1 MIPYRSISLSS
12 SKALPFLTCKSLSSS
27 SNSPHSHFLALLQ
40 SCSHPSHLKQLH
52 AKIITEG
59 LQCSPSILT
68 AATLSYISL
77 SSLNSALHLFRI
89 IPNPCPFLWN
99 VMIRSYSTH
108 GEFHLSLLLYSNL
121 LSSHLSPDNFT
132 FPFALKSC
140 AGLNNLNKGR
150 EVHQHSICFGC
161 HQDLFVDAALV
172 DMYCKCGDVNTARQ
186 VFDQMPKRDLVSYT
200 SMISGYAHNGYSIET
215 LDFFS
220 LMQNSDVKANRVGLL
235 SVFLACGRL
244 GALRKGE
251 CFHNYAIQTGFLED
265 ILVATAVLDMYAKC
279 GSLVMAKLIF
289 DTANCKDVVCWS
301 AMIASYGYHGL
312 GNDAINTFNQM
323 VEVGLKPNH
332 ATFTSLL
339 SACSHSGLLEEGKRC
354 FTSMQLKYGISPK
367 LNHYACMVD
376 IFGRAGKL
384 QEAQELIE
392 QMPMEPDSSL
402 WGSLLG
408 ACQIHGDL
416 ELGEKIA
423 DRIMKLDPQNS
434 GYYVLLS
441 NIYAA
446 RSRWTDVEQ
455 LRKKM
460 SGRRVNKEQ
469 GISLIEFNH
478 QIYKFGMGE
487 RSHSQSREIYS
498 YLEKLSV
505 LMKQLGYIP
514 LLEFSLHDVEDENK
528 EMALSYHSER
538 LAIAFGLI
546 NMNPG
551 TPIRIVKNL
560 RVCRDC
566 HNAIK
571 IISQI
576 VGRVIIIRDMN
587 RFHHFENGLCSC
599 GDYW

>member
-1 MIPYRSISLSS
+1 M
-12 SKALPFLTCKSLSSS
+12 
-27 SNSPHSHFLALLQ
+27 
-40 SCSHPSHLKQLH
+40 
-52 AKIITEG
+52 
-59 LQCSPSILT
+59 
-68 AATLSYISL
+68 
-77 SSLNSALHLFRI
+77 
-89 IPNPCPFLWN
+89 
-99 VMIRSYSTH
+99 
-108 GEFHLSLLLYSNL
+108 
-121 LSSHLSPDNFT
+121 
-132 FPFALKSC
+132 
-140 AGLNNLNKGR
+140 
-150 EVHQHSICFGC
+150 
-161 HQDLFVDAALV
+161 DAALV
-172 DMYCKCGDVNTARQ
+172 DMYSKCGDVNSARQ
-186 VFDQMPKRDLVSYT
+186 LFDRMPKRDLVSYT
-200 SMISGYAHNGYSIET
+200 SMISGYAHNGYSIEA
-215 LDFFS
+215 LDFFT

-251 CFHNYAIQTGFLED
+251 CFHSYAIQTGFLED
-265 ILVATAVLDMYAKC
+265 ILVLTAVLDMYAKC
-279 GSLVMAKLIF
+279 GSLVTAKLIF
-289 DTANCKDVVCWS
+289 DSAVGKDVVCWS
-301 AMIASYGYHGL
+301 AMIACYGYHGL
-312 GNDAINTFNQM
+312 GKEAIHTFNQM
-323 VEVGLKPNH
+323 VEAGLKPNH

-354 FTSMQLKYGISPK
+354 FTSMGLKYGVSPK

-376 IFGRAGKL
+376 ILGRAGKL
-384 QEAQELIE
+384 HEAQELIE

-408 ACQIHGDL
+408 ACRIHGDL

-423 DRIMKLDPQNS
+423 DRILMLDSENS

-446 RSRWTDVEQ
+446 RSRWTGVEK

-460 SGRRVNKEQ
+460 SGRRVGKEQ

-478 QIYKFGMGE
+478 QIHKFGTGE
-487 RSHSQSREIYS
+487 RAHSQSREIYS

-505 LMKQLGYIP
+505 LMKHMGYVP
-514 LLEFSLHDVEDENK
+514 LVEFSLHDVEDENK

-546 NMNPG
+546 NMNSG

-576 VGRVIIIRDMN
+576 VDRVIIVRDMN
-587 RFHHFENGLCSC
+587 RFHHFEHGLCSC

>member
-1 MIPYRSISLSS
+1 M
-12 SKALPFLTCKSLSSS
+12 
-27 SNSPHSHFLALLQ
+27 
-40 SCSHPSHLKQLH
+40 
-52 AKIITEG
+52 
-59 LQCSPSILT
+59 
-68 AATLSYISL
+68 
-77 SSLNSALHLFRI
+77 
-89 IPNPCPFLWN
+89 
-99 VMIRSYSTH
+99 MIRSSATH
-108 GEFHLSLLLYSNL
+108 AQFHLSLLLYSNL
-121 LSSHLSPDNFT
+121 LSSPLSPDNFT

-140 AGLNNLNKGR
+140 AGLNNLEQGR
-150 EVHQHSICFGC
+150 QLHQHSICFGF
-161 HQDLFVDAALV
+161 HQDPFVDAALV
-172 DMYCKCGDVNTARQ
+172 DMYSKCGDVNTARQ
-186 VFDQMPKRDLVSYT
+186 VFDRMPKRDLVSYT
-200 SMISGYAHNGYSIET
+200 SMISGYAHNGHSIEA
-215 LDFFS
+215 LDFFKY
-220 LMQNSDVKANRVGLL
+220 MKNSDVNANRVGLL

-251 CFHNYAIQTGFLED
+251 CFHSYALQTGFLED
-265 ILVATAVLDMYAKC
+265 ILVLTSVLDMYAKC
-279 GSLVMAKLIF
+279 GSLDTARLIF
-289 DTANCKDVVCWS
+289 YTAEGKDMVCWS
-301 AMIASYGYHGL
+301 AMIANYGYHGL
-312 GNDAINTFNQM
+312 GKEAINTFNQM

-339 SACSHSGLLEEGKRC
+339 SACSHSGLLEEGKSC
-354 FTSMQLKYGISPK
+354 FTSMSMKYGISPK

-408 ACQIHGDL
+408 ACRIHGDL
-416 ELGEKIA
+416 ELGEKVA
-423 DRIMKLDPQNS
+423 DRIMELDPENP

-446 RSRWTDVEQ
+446 RARWTDVER

-460 SGRRVNKEQ
+460 TRRMVSKEQ
-469 GISLIEFNH
+469 GISLIEFNN
-478 QIYKFGMGE
+478 QIHKFGIGE

-505 LMKQLGYIP
+505 LMRQLGYVP
-514 LLEFSLHDVEDENK
+514 LGEFSLHDVEDENK
-528 EMALSYHSER
+528 EMALFYHSER
-538 LAIAFGLI
+538 LAIAFGLM
-546 NMNPG
+546 NMNSG
-551 TPIRIVKNL
+551 TTIRIVKNL

-571 IISQI
+571 IISKI
-576 VGRVIIIRDMN
+576 VNRLIIVRDMN